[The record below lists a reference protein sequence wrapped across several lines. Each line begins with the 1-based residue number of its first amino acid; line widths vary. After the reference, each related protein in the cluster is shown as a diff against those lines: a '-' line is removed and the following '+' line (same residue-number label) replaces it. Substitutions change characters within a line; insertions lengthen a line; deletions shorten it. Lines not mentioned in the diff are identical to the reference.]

1 MAQALVTVLDEKH
14 VGSEGDAVRV
24 RRITL
29 NRADKANAMTADM
42 MRSVARIVAEQAA
55 DVHVLQSASARLFC
69 AGADIAEFLAGEQAL
84 AEQEHALLALIES
97 LSQSQVPLL
106 AVVRGKASGA
116 GVLLLALSDV
126 VLAAEGSQLAC
137 PEIQFGMYPVI
148 VDAVLNARI
157 SPALASRM
165 CLGQALGAL
174 DAWQVGLVTEVIPQ
188 ADFDAVVA
196 QRLDYFLARSGS
208 LAIARQ
214 CRQRMASAQAVVQRV
229 QSVAPLMGDNYR
241 GGGVRERISGYLSDL
256 ARKRNPAGA

>member
-1 MAQALVTVLDEKH
+1 MGQALVTVLDEKH
-14 VGSEGDAVRV
+14 VGAEGGAVRV

-69 AGADIAEFLAGEQAL
+69 AGADISEFLAGERAL
-84 AEQEHALLALIES
+84 AEQEHALLELIES
-97 LSQSQVPLL
+97 LSLSQVPLL

-116 GVLLLALSDV
+116 GVLMLALADV
-126 VLAAEGSQLAC
+126 VLAAGDAQLAC
-137 PEIQFGMYPVI
+137 PEIHFGMYPVI

-165 CLGQALGAL
+165 CLGQALGAA
-174 DAWQVGLVTEVIPQ
+174 DAWQAGLVTEVVPL
-188 ADFDAVVA
+188 ADFDVLAE

-229 QSVAPLMGDNYR
+229 RAVAPLMADNYR
-241 GGGVRERISGYLSDL
+241 SGGVRERISGYLSGL
-256 ARKRNPAGA
+256 GRKQHPTDE